1 MKIIGENIGKT
12 LEQRRIFQQH
22 PKIKETKS
30 KNEQMGIYQTKN
42 LLQNKENNRVKRQPV
57 G

>member
-12 LEQRRIFQQH
+12 LKQRRIFQQH